1 MAHWLKDYTESAF
14 KNIQDTNWID
24 EKYAEKLTK
33 KFNKHFNTCKTV
45 EEVKELIQFA
55 NYMPNSLLW
64 VIVQDNKRFLEE

>member
-24 EKYAEKLTK
+24 ETRAENLTK
-33 KFNKHFNTCKTV
+33 KLNKCFNTCKTV

-55 NYMPNSLLW
+55 CNMPNSLLW
-64 VIVQDNKRFLEE
+64 IIVQDNKRFIEE

>member
-24 EKYAEKLTK
+24 EEHAEKLTK
-33 KFNKHFNTCKTV
+33 KLNKRFNTCKTV

-55 NYMPNSLLW
+55 SYMPNSLLW
-64 VIVQDNKRFLEE
+64 VIVQDNKHFIEE